1 MKSIGSRFFKC
12 EDGEKV
18 TITFSPN
25 PDDSVGLIEY
35 VFDRDDATLGKV
47 KNGKLAFTA
56 SKEVTV
62 LDIWFFF
69 DPAQEDGICNITLSG
84 SEGGSFPDLVRF
96 SDIPPML
103 TYVFAT

>member
-47 KNGKLAFTA
+47 KNGK
-56 SKEVTV
+56 V
-62 LDIWFFF
+62 
-69 DPAQEDGICNITLSG
+69 GIHC
-84 SEGGSFPDLVRF
+84 
-96 SDIPPML
+96 
-103 TYVFAT
+103 